1 MKKIF
6 FIIALFASIFSAKA
20 ADLSIKK
27 MLMDPWYLTVDNNEK
42 IYVVK
47 GIYKDSSFIVITQ
60 EDTLSFKED
69 PGLYYHQAFIMN
81 KDTGE
86 YEPLH
91 RNSPITMTVT
101 TFSVVI
107 FIILILLQIAIHF
120 VKKP

>member
-91 RNSPITMTVT
+91 RNSTITMTVT

>member
-1 MKKIF
+1 
-6 FIIALFASIFSAKA
+6 
-20 ADLSIKK
+20 
-27 MLMDPWYLTVDNNEK
+27 MDPWYLTVDNNEK

-91 RNSPITMTVT
+91 RNSTITMTVT